1 MTSKLTLDAIRRDDD
16 PRVIVLTLSLDGQ
29 RFEDR
34 FVPTPRGA
42 TPLPLSPFGFT
53 REELAVRPIVDQ
65 WLRGESVS
73 LPAPIEA
80 PADLSPKDLRRGSY
94 FDSPTAKKL
103 ARARA
108 ASSPPPRRLPRP

>member
-42 TPLPLSPFGFT
+42 TPTP
-53 REELAVRPIVDQ
+53 AVA
-65 WLRGESVS
+65 LRVY
-73 LPAPIEA
+73 P
-80 PADLSPKDLRRGSY
+80 
-94 FDSPTAKKL
+94 
-103 ARARA
+103 
-108 ASSPPPRRLPRP
+108 